1 MITSKKIKIH
11 YQFATA
17 KGKTQGGGVEIKKRE
32 NFISKYL
39 GKDTSVKLSV
49 PNKGPGSIE
58 TEYDEAIA
66 IPNVIKG
73 IINAEKYKFDVA
85 IISCFSD
92 PGLTAC
98 REKVSIPVIGSGENS
113 ILLAGQ
119 LGNQISILSP
129 LSENKETFKN
139 KIMRLG
145 LEKKY
150 CSTRSINTKVLSLAK
165 DKKSTLDK
173 LIKAGKKAINEDGAD
188 ILVLGC
194 MSMAFHDITEVVEK
208 KLGVPV
214 INPVKA
220 SILMAE
226 SLVKMKL
233 AHSKLAYP
241 TPAKKIIY

>member
-1 MITSKKIKIH
+1 MAFKIIRSKKYSNFYKSYFLNKKKAIPFISAKIAVSKDYQTINKKKKWITNNTSRKIVHVLRSKYDCIISTSKTINIDNPLLNCRIKGLNNEKPEGCSECWRREKNN
-11 YQFATA
+11 YTSYT
-17 KGKTQGGGVEIKKRE
+17 KIKKRE

-39 GKDTSVKLSV
+39 SKDTSVKLSI

-73 IINAEKYKFDVA
+73 IINAEKNKFDVA

-139 KIMRLG
+139 KL
-145 LEKKY
+145 
-150 CSTRSINTKVLSLAK
+150 
-165 DKKSTLDK
+165 
-173 LIKAGKKAINEDGAD
+173 
-188 ILVLGC
+188 
-194 MSMAFHDITEVVEK
+194 F
-208 KLGVPV
+208 
-214 INPVKA
+214 
-220 SILMAE
+220 
-226 SLVKMKL
+226 
-233 AHSKLAYP
+233 
-241 TPAKKIIY
+241 

>member
-17 KGKTQGGGVEIKKRE
+17 KGKTQGGNVEIKKRE

-39 GKDTSVKLSV
+39 GVDTSVKLSV

-73 IINAEKYKFDVA
+73 IINAEKNKFDVA

-173 LIKAGKKAINEDGAD
+173 LKIGR
-188 ILVLGC
+188 
-194 MSMAFHDITEVVEK
+194 
-208 KLGVPV
+208 
-214 INPVKA
+214 
-220 SILMAE
+220 
-226 SLVKMKL
+226 
-233 AHSKLAYP
+233 AHV
-241 TPAKKIIY
+241 

>member
-17 KGKTQGGGVEIKKRE
+17 KGKTQGGNVEIKKRE

-39 GKDTSVKLSV
+39 GVDTSVKLSV

-73 IINAEKYKFDVA
+73 IINAEKNKFDVA

-129 LSENKETFKN
+129 LS
-139 KIMRLG
+139 
-145 LEKKY
+145 
-150 CSTRSINTKVLSLAK
+150 
-165 DKKSTLDK
+165 
-173 LIKAGKKAINEDGAD
+173 
-188 ILVLGC
+188 
-194 MSMAFHDITEVVEK
+194 
-208 KLGVPV
+208 
-214 INPVKA
+214 
-220 SILMAE
+220 
-226 SLVKMKL
+226 
-233 AHSKLAYP
+233 
-241 TPAKKIIY
+241 